1 MTASNPR
8 VGSSSRD
15 RWITV
20 LLGLPVLVVAL
31 LVAAGLMYLVGLER
45 ALQICAV
52 VGILYL
58 VIRSAVAAAIRSARR

>member
-1 MTASNPR
+1 M
-8 VGSSSRD
+8 
-15 RWITV
+15 